1 MAVPDIS
8 SVLDPSR
15 IQLDTEPDSKEDCIE
30 TLLDLVEGS
39 GRITDRKQVKDDLM
53 ERERQ
58 TTTGVGK
65 GIGIPHAK
73 TTGVTEPTVAFMRA
87 TDGVDF
93 GAMDEEPARLIFML
107 LVPEGSSKDHL
118 KLLSSLSRALI
129 HDEVREKLYEAED
142 EEQIIQVLEEAMDG

>member
-1 MAVPDIS
+1 MVVPDIT

-15 IQLDTEPDSKEDCIE
+15 IELDTNPRSKEDCIE
-30 TLLDLVEGS
+30 ALLELIDES
-39 GRITDRKQVKDDLM
+39 GRITDREQVKDDLM

-73 TTGVTEPTVAFMRA
+73 TTGVTAPTVAFMRSEN
-87 TDGVDF
+87 GVDF
-93 GAMDEEPARLIFML
+93 GAMDDEPARLIFML
-107 LVPEGSSKDHL
+107 LVPKGSSKDHL

-129 HDEVREKLYEAED
+129 HDEVREKLYDAED
-142 EEQIIQVLEEAMDG
+142 KERIIEVLEEAMDG